1 MNQGQP
7 PSPER
12 GELRAAIQAL
22 VGRLSETLTGPQA
35 QRVKEDLE
43 ANAREIGRQ
52 IDQALDAPAAQ
63 ALKERIAV
71 LVRTVQEHLGG
82 KPPGPPPVT

>member
-1 MNQGQP
+1 MSHGQP

-12 GELRAAIQAL
+12 GELWEAIQAL

-63 ALKERIAV
+63 ALKERVAA
-71 LVRTVQEHLGG
+71 LVRAVQRHV
-82 KPPGPPPVT
+82 P